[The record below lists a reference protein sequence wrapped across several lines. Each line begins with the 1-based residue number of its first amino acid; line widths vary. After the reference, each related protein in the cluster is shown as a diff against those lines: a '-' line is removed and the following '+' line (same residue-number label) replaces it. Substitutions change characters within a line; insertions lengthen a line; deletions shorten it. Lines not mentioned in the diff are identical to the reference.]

1 MSLLLVRRLFTL
13 FQVTLYQALNSAAN
27 AGAACQ
33 DGLGKGWGS
42 HMHAAMSQKLAS
54 YGQWTYRGA
63 WALEIVAAIIG
74 LTTGVALSYRGFVAN
89 EAANSMDLVLA
100 SAPFFMIAIAE
111 LTKIPIA
118 TLLFGASWIWK
129 PVILAF
135 LLVLAGITFETVLLG
150 LERASTMREVQYAN
164 FANQT
169 KALQQELDNLKAAAE
184 SLRDSDDEA
193 RARSDLEQ
201 LSGLAD
207 TERDKL
213 RARIS
218 EVDEELQAATTLSP
232 AAARAKEFLE
242 EKQVALSALVER
254 RDREI
259 KDAVEQ
265 FEGQRDSYVDRIK
278 SAREKGDLASVQ
290 RNEEGLNK
298 LANPRLKKEAEFA
311 PKLAELEPAVA
322 TARAEYE
329 RLRKDSPPMTLQ
341 DKQRLEARRNDLEKL
356 YDGTAADW
364 DRKLD
369 EARTAL
375 ATAQEAATRKSET
388 LAKNQQ
394 RQETIATE
402 LSRLET
408 ERLPVARNDQIR
420 RLAARWYG
428 LKPED
433 VSDAQAGTVST
444 IWFASLAFI
453 AALAGP
459 ITAMV
464 ALALQRIGAQPEVQR
479 DSKLSRLLRRMLLR
493 WRWRRVRKVPVQ
505 VPFDREVEKR
515 VEVPVEVE
523 KIVKEILYVP
533 ILTDDPEALRR
544 ALDRELPP
552 EVIDLVKVS
561 AKGQYDQKVIEEALE
576 GELQLDFKEPATGA
590 KRGGRR
596 ARTT

>member
-1 MSLLLVRRLFTL
+1 MYT
-13 FQVTLYQALNSAAN
+13 
-27 AGAACQ
+27 
-33 DGLGKGWGS
+33 
-42 HMHAAMSQKLAS
+42 AMSQKLAS

-74 LTTGVALSYRGFVAN
+74 LATGIALSYRGFVAN
-89 EAANSMDLVLA
+89 EAADSMDLVLA

-169 KALQQELDNLKAAAE
+169 KALQQELGNLKAAAE
-184 SLRDSDDEA
+184 SLRNTDDEA
-193 RARSDLEQ
+193 KARSDLEQ

-213 RARIS
+213 RARIT

-232 AAARAKEFLE
+232 AAARAKELLE
-242 EKQVALSALVER
+242 EKQAALSALVER

-265 FEGQRDSYVDRIK
+265 FERQRDSYVDRIK
-278 SAREKGDLASVQ
+278 SARETGDLASVQ

-298 LANPRLKKEAEFA
+298 LTNPRLKKEAEFA
-311 PKLAELEPAVA
+311 PKLAEMELAVA
-322 TARAEYE
+322 AARAEYE
-329 RLRKDSPPMTLQ
+329 KLRQASPPMTLQ

-375 ATAQEAATRKSET
+375 AAAQEAANRKSET

-394 RQETIATE
+394 RQEAIATE

-433 VSDAQAGTVST
+433 VTDAQAGTVST

-464 ALALQRIGAQPEVQR
+464 ALALQRIGAQPEVRR

-493 WRWRRVRKVPVQ
+493 WRWRRVRKVPMQ
-505 VPFDREVEKR
+505 VPVDREVERR

-523 KIVKEILYVP
+523 KVVKEILYVP

-552 EVIDLVKVS
+552 EVIDLVKIS
-561 AKGQYDQKVIEEALE
+561 AKGQYDQLEKDLE
-576 GELQLDFKEPATGA
+576 GELKLDLDQAATRA

>member
-1 MSLLLVRRLFTL
+1 
-13 FQVTLYQALNSAAN
+13 
-27 AGAACQ
+27 
-33 DGLGKGWGS
+33 
-42 HMHAAMSQKLAS
+42 MHTAMSQKLAS

-169 KALQQELDNLKAAAE
+169 KALQQELENLKAAAE
-184 SLRDSDDEA
+184 SLRNTDDEA
-193 RARSDLEQ
+193 KARSDLEQ
-201 LSGLAD
+201 LGGLAD

-213 RARIS
+213 RARIT

-242 EKQVALSALVER
+242 EKQAALSALVER

-259 KDAVEQ
+259 KDAVKQ

-278 SAREKGDLASVQ
+278 SARETGDLASVQ

-322 TARAEYE
+322 AARAEYE
-329 RLRKDSPPMTLQ
+329 RLRKDSPPMTLE

-375 ATAQEAATRKSET
+375 AAAQEAATRKSET

-394 RQETIATE
+394 RQEAIATE

-464 ALALQRIGAQPEVQR
+464 ALALQRIGAQAEVQR

-493 WRWRRVRKVPVQ
+493 WRWRRVRKVTVQ
-505 VPFDREVEKR
+505 VPVDREVEKR

-523 KIVKEILYVP
+523 KVVKEILYVP

-561 AKGQYDQKVIEEALE
+561 AKGQYDQKETEKALE
-576 GELQLDFKEPATGA
+576 GELELDFNEPATAA

>member
-1 MSLLLVRRLFTL
+1 
-13 FQVTLYQALNSAAN
+13 
-27 AGAACQ
+27 
-33 DGLGKGWGS
+33 
-42 HMHAAMSQKLAS
+42 MSQKLAS

-89 EAANSMDLVLA
+89 EAADSMDLVLA

-118 TLLFGASWIWK
+118 TLLFGASWFWK

-164 FANQT
+164 FANQS
-169 KALQQELDNLKAAAE
+169 KGLQQELENLKAAAE
-184 SLRDSDDEA
+184 SLRNSDDEA
-193 RARSDLEQ
+193 KARSDLEQ
-201 LSGLAD
+201 LGGLAD

-213 RARIS
+213 RARIT

-242 EKQVALSALVER
+242 EKQAALSALVER

-278 SAREKGDLASVQ
+278 SARETGDLTSVQ

-322 TARAEYE
+322 AARAEYE

-375 ATAQEAATRKSET
+375 AAAQVAATRKSET

-394 RQETIATE
+394 RQEAIATE

-433 VSDAQAGTVST
+433 VTDAQAGTVST

-493 WRWRRVRKVPVQ
+493 WRWRRVRKVPVH
-505 VPFDREVEKR
+505 VPVDREVERR

-523 KIVKEILYVP
+523 KVVKEILYVP

-552 EVIDLVKVS
+552 EVVDLVRVS
-561 AKGQYDQKVIEEALE
+561 AKGQYDRIEKALE
-576 GELQLDFKEPATGA
+576 GDLQLDFDEPATVA
-590 KRGGRR
+590 KRGSRR
-596 ARTT
+596 ARTP

>member
-1 MSLLLVRRLFTL
+1 M
-13 FQVTLYQALNSAAN
+13 
-27 AGAACQ
+27 
-33 DGLGKGWGS
+33 GLGKGGDLY
-42 HMHAAMSQKLAS
+42 MYTAMSQKLAS

-74 LTTGVALSYRGFVAN
+74 LATGVALSYRGFVAN
-89 EAANSMDLVLA
+89 EAADSMDLVLA

-169 KALQQELDNLKAAAE
+169 KALQQELGNLKAAAD
-184 SLRDSDDEA
+184 SLRNSDDEA
-193 RARSDLEQ
+193 KARSDLEQ
-201 LSGLAD
+201 ISGLAD

-213 RARIS
+213 RARIT

-242 EKQVALSALVER
+242 EKQTALSALVER

-259 KDAVEQ
+259 KDAVAQ
-265 FEGQRDSYVDRIK
+265 FERQRDSYVDRIK
-278 SAREKGDLASVQ
+278 SARETGDLASVQ

-298 LANPRLKKEAEFA
+298 LTNPRLKKESEFA

-322 TARAEYE
+322 AARAEYE
-329 RLRKDSPPMTLQ
+329 RLRQDSPPMTLQ

-375 ATAQEAATRKSET
+375 AAAQEAATRKSET

-394 RQETIATE
+394 RQEAIATE

-433 VSDAQAGTVST
+433 VTDAQAGTVST

-505 VPFDREVEKR
+505 VPVDREVERR

-523 KIVKEILYVP
+523 KVVKEILYVP

-544 ALDRELPP
+544 ALGRELPP
-552 EVIDLVKVS
+552 EVVDLVKVS
-561 AKGQYDQKVIEEALE
+561 AKGQYDQKEMEKALE
-576 GELQLDFKEPATGA
+576 GELQLDFSEPATGA
-590 KRGGRR
+590 KRGSRR

>member
-1 MSLLLVRRLFTL
+1 
-13 FQVTLYQALNSAAN
+13 
-27 AGAACQ
+27 
-33 DGLGKGWGS
+33 
-42 HMHAAMSQKLAS
+42 MHTAMSQKLAS

-74 LTTGVALSYRGFVAN
+74 LATGVALSYRGFVAN
-89 EAANSMDLVLA
+89 EAADSMDLVLA

-118 TLLFGASWIWK
+118 TLLFGASWFWK

-169 KALQQELDNLKAAAE
+169 KALQQELETLKTTGE
-184 SLRDSDDEA
+184 SLRNTDDEA
-193 RARSDLEQ
+193 KARSDLEQ

-207 TERDKL
+207 TERNKL
-213 RARIS
+213 RARIT

-232 AAARAKEFLE
+232 AAARAKDYLE
-242 EKQVALSALVER
+242 EKQAALSALVER

-265 FEGQRDSYVDRIK
+265 FERQRDSYVDRIK
-278 SAREKGDLASVQ
+278 SARETGDLASVQ

-298 LANPRLKKEAEFA
+298 LTNPRPKKEAEFA

-322 TARAEYE
+322 AARAEYE
-329 RLRKDSPPMTLQ
+329 RLRKDSPPMTPQ

-364 DRKLD
+364 DGKLD

-375 ATAQEAATRKSET
+375 AAAQEAATRKSET

-394 RQETIATE
+394 RQEAIATE
-402 LSRLET
+402 LNRLET
-408 ERLPVARNDQIR
+408 ERLPIARNDQIR

-428 LKPED
+428 VKPED
-433 VSDAQAGTVST
+433 VTDPQAGTVST

-479 DSKLSRLLRRMLLR
+479 DSKLSRLLRRLLLR
-493 WRWRRVRKVPVQ
+493 WRWRRVRKVSVQ
-505 VPFDREVEKR
+505 VPVDREVERR

-523 KIVKEILYVP
+523 KVVKEILYVP

-544 ALDRELPP
+544 ALDRELAP
-552 EVIDLVKVS
+552 EVVDLVKVS
-561 AKGQYDQKVIEEALE
+561 AKGQYDRMEKALE
-576 GELQLDFKEPATGA
+576 GELQLDFDEPTPGA
-590 KRGGRR
+590 KRGSRR

>member
-1 MSLLLVRRLFTL
+1 M
-13 FQVTLYQALNSAAN
+13 
-27 AGAACQ
+27 
-33 DGLGKGWGS
+33 
-42 HMHAAMSQKLAS
+42 HMAMSQKLAS

-89 EAANSMDLVLA
+89 EAADSMDLVLA

-118 TLLFGASWIWK
+118 TLLFGASWFWK

-169 KALQQELDNLKAAAE
+169 KGLQQELENLKATAE
-184 SLRDSDDEA
+184 SLRNTDDEA
-193 RARSDLEQ
+193 KARSDLEQ
-201 LSGLAD
+201 LGGLAD

-213 RARIS
+213 RARIT

-242 EKQVALSALVER
+242 EKQAALSALVER

-265 FEGQRDSYVDRIK
+265 FERQRDSYVDRIK
-278 SAREKGDLASVQ
+278 SARETGDLASVQ

-298 LANPRLKKEAEFA
+298 LTNPRLKKEAEFA

-322 TARAEYE
+322 AARAEYE

-341 DKQRLEARRNDLEKL
+341 DKQRLEGRRNDLEKL

-369 EARTAL
+369 EARAAL
-375 ATAQEAATRKSET
+375 AAGQEAATRKSET

-394 RQETIATE
+394 RQEAIATE

-433 VSDAQAGTVST
+433 VTDAQAGTVST

-464 ALALQRIGAQPEVQR
+464 ALALQRIGAQPEGQQ

-515 VEVPVEVE
+515 VEVPFEVE
-523 KIVKEILYVP
+523 KVVKEILYVP

-552 EVIDLVKVS
+552 EVVDLVRVS
-561 AKGQYDQKVIEEALE
+561 AKGQHNRIEKALE
-576 GELQLDFKEPATGA
+576 GDLQLDFDDPAAGE
-590 KRGGRR
+590 KRGSRR
-596 ARTT
+596 AHTT